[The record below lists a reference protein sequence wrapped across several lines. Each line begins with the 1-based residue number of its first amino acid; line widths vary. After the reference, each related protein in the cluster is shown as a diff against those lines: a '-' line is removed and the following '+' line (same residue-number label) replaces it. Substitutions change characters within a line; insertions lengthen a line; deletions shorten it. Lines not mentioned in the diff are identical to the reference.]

1 MLNSHRAWVYR
12 LNKTLVCGLP
22 AAEEMVADDAH
33 LHCTLGN
40 WLESRAKELDLD
52 EGTYEDLVARHK
64 RVHDLARVMV
74 RTGQDGH
81 RIQETV
87 YDEFLEASEEFAGLI
102 EVTYDGIIASVTAT
116 DPLTGAENRTLMT
129 ERLQERV
136 SHARESGCEI
146 WIIMIDLDHFKSIN
160 DLHGHELGD
169 TVLKEFA
176 AVVMDHIRTDDLF
189 FRYGGEEFLL
199 CISDVDTGTIW
210 RVAERLRE
218 AVARKI
224 FEAPDGNRFSITAS
238 FGISALSAKTQISQ
252 AINAA
257 DAAMYAAKHAGR
269 NKVKFDPGSA
279 QPA

>member
-12 LNKTLVCGLP
+12 LNKSLVCGLP
-22 AAEEMVADDAH
+22 AAVEMIADDAH

-40 WLESRAKELDLD
+40 WLESRAMQLDLNED
-52 EGTYEDLVARHK
+52 TYEDLVARHK
-64 RVHDLARVMV
+64 RVHDIAREMV
-74 RTGQDGH
+74 RTVQAGH
-81 RIQETV
+81 RIQEAI
-87 YDEFLEASEEFAGLI
+87 YDEFLEASEEFSGLI
-102 EVTYDGIIASVTAT
+102 EGTYDGIIASITAT

-129 ERLQERV
+129 ERLEERI
-136 SHARESGCEI
+136 SKAKETGCEV
-146 WIIMIDLDHFKSIN
+146 WIIMVDLDRFKSIN
-160 DLHGHELGD
+160 DVHGHELGD
-169 TVLKEFA
+169 TVLKKFA

-199 CISDVDTGTIW
+199 CISDVDKNTIS

-218 AVARKI
+218 AVARKT
-224 FEAPDGNRFSITAS
+224 FETPDGNRFSITAS
-238 FGISALSAKTQISQ
+238 FGIAAISVNKQINQ

-269 NKVKFDPGSA
+269 NKVKFDPAST